1 MNISIFIAIFLVL
14 MISAARKRRLMILM
28 AMRKFGR
35 KIMDMSVLKS
45 YIGKK
50 VRIRYIDSG
59 MSQEEGFIEDIRD
72 VWIVLKDKKQREKL
86 IKSEFIVKIDILG

>member
-86 IKSEFIVKIDILG
+86 FMRYK